1 MLIPMTTPALLFPA
15 ISLLLLAYTNRF
27 MVLAQLTRTL
37 YSQLDD
43 TNETSMKLQI
53 KELRKRISYIRT
65 MQVFGILAFL
75 FCTITM
81 GSILMDFAMVGF
93 WLLMTSITF
102 LAISLIFSLIE
113 IIHSGRALDLQLQN
127 LENL

>member
-81 GSILMDFAMVGF
+81 GSILMDYAMVGF